1 MTATHSP
8 SGAMKHF
15 TDISCLSQQKFR
27 GLLRLARDLQDEWI
41 REGRNK
47 PVLDGRSLAMV
58 FMKASLRTRVS
69 FEVGMR
75 HLGGGA
81 LYLSPAEVGL
91 GERETAADVARVLSG
106 MADGIMARVFEHEA
120 VEDLARHASV
130 PVINGLSDRSHPCQA
145 LADIYTIEQI
155 AGDCHGLTLAFV
167 GDGDNNTARSLIEAA
182 DLANMKIR
190 VIAPKGY
197 QPRPEEWDSAC
208 EPDLVTDSLDAVEG
222 ADVLYTDVW
231 TSMGQEAESER
242 RTADLRDY
250 QVNTGLLDRTG
261 NPDVIVMHCLP
272 AHRNEEITDS
282 VMDGRHS
289 RVFQQAHNRLHAQKA
304 LLAHLLGR
312 VPLPD

>member
-1 MTATHSP
+1 
-8 SGAMKHF
+8 MKHF
-15 TDISCLSQQKFR
+15 TDISCLSQQQFG
-27 GLLRLARDLQDEWI
+27 GLLRLARNLQDEWV
-41 REGRNK
+41 REGRNE

-120 VEDLARHASV
+120 VDDLARHASV

-155 AGDCHGLTLAFV
+155 AGDCQGLTIAFV
-167 GDGDNNTARSLIEAA
+167 GDGDNNTARSLIEVAG
-182 DLANMKIR
+182 LANMEIR

-197 QPRPEEWDSAC
+197 QPRPEEWDTAC

-222 ADVLYTDVW
+222 VDVLYTDVW
-231 TSMGQEAESER
+231 TSMGQEAESAQ

-282 VMDGRHS
+282 VMDGCHS

-304 LLAHLLGR
+304 LLAHLLGQ

>member
-1 MTATHSP
+1 
-8 SGAMKHF
+8 
-15 TDISCLSQQKFR
+15 
-27 GLLRLARDLQDEWI
+27 
-41 REGRNK
+41 
-47 PVLDGRSLAMV
+47 
-58 FMKASLRTRVS
+58 
-69 FEVGMR
+69 
-75 HLGGGA
+75 
-81 LYLSPAEVGL
+81 
-91 GERETAADVARVLSG
+91 

-120 VEDLARHASV
+120 IADLARHASV

-182 DLANMKIR
+182 GLANMEIR

-197 QPRPEEWDSAC
+197 QPRPEEWDTAC

-222 ADVLYTDVW
+222 VDVLYTDVW
-231 TSMGQEAESER
+231 TSMGQEAESAQ
-242 RTADLRDY
+242 RTADLCDY

>member
-1 MTATHSP
+1 
-8 SGAMKHF
+8 MKHF
-15 TDISCLSQQKFR
+15 TDISCLSQRKFR
-27 GLLRLARDLQDEWI
+27 GLLQLARNLQDEWV
-41 REGRNK
+41 REGRNE

-120 VEDLARHASV
+120 IDDLARHASV

-145 LADIYTIEQI
+145 LADIYTIEQM
-155 AGDCHGLTLAFV
+155 AGDCQGLTIAFV

-182 DLANMKIR
+182 DLANMEIR
-190 VIAPKGY
+190 VVAPKGY
-197 QPRPEEWDSAC
+197 QPRPEEWDADC

-222 ADVLYTDVW
+222 VDVLYTDVW
-231 TSMGQEAESER
+231 TSMGQEAQSAQ

-250 QVNTGLLDRTG
+250 QVNNSLLDRTG

>member
-1 MTATHSP
+1 
-8 SGAMKHF
+8 MKHF

-27 GLLRLARDLQDEWI
+27 GLLQLARNLQDEWV
-41 REGRNK
+41 REGRNE

-81 LYLSPAEVGL
+81 LYLSPAEVDL

-106 MADGIMARVFEHEA
+106 MTDGIMARVFEHEA
-120 VEDLARHASV
+120 IDDLARHATV

-145 LADIYTIEQI
+145 LADIYTIEQF
-155 AGDCHGLTLAFV
+155 AGDCQGLTIAFV

-182 DLANMKIR
+182 GLANMEIR

-222 ADVLYTDVW
+222 VDVLYTDVW
-231 TSMGQEAESER
+231 TSMGQEAESAQ

-272 AHRNEEITDS
+272 AHRNEEITDA
-282 VMDGRHS
+282 VMDGCRS

>member
-1 MTATHSP
+1 
-8 SGAMKHF
+8 MKHF

-27 GLLRLARDLQDEWI
+27 GLLRLARNLQDEWI
-41 REGRNK
+41 REGRNE
-47 PVLDGRSLAMV
+47 PVLNGRSLAMV

-120 VEDLARHASV
+120 IDDLARHASV

-155 AGDCHGLTLAFV
+155 AGDCHGLTIAFV

-182 DLANMKIR
+182 GLANMEIR
-190 VIAPKGY
+190 VIAPRGY
-197 QPRPEEWDSAC
+197 QPRPDEWDSAC

-222 ADVLYTDVW
+222 VDVLYTDVW
-231 TSMGQEAESER
+231 TSMGQEAEAAQ

-261 NPDVIVMHCLP
+261 NPDVVVMHCLP

-304 LLAHLLGR
+304 MLAHILGR

>member
-1 MTATHSP
+1 
-8 SGAMKHF
+8 MKHF
-15 TDISCLSQQKFR
+15 TDISRLSQQQFR
-27 GLLRLARDLQDEWI
+27 GLLQLARNLQDEWV
-41 REGRNK
+41 REGHNE

-120 VEDLARHASV
+120 ITDLARHASV

-155 AGDCHGLTLAFV
+155 AGAGHGLTIAFV

-182 DLANMKIR
+182 GLANMEIR

-197 QPRPEEWDSAC
+197 QPRPEEWDTAC

-222 ADVLYTDVW
+222 VDVLYTDVW
-231 TSMGQEAESER
+231 TSMGQEAESAQ

>member
-1 MTATHSP
+1 MHTLAS
-8 SGAMKHF
+8 AMQHF
-15 TDISCLSQQKFR
+15 TDISCLSQQQFR
-27 GLLRLARDLQDEWI
+27 GLLRLARNLQDEWM
-41 REGRNK
+41 RERRNE
-47 PVLDGRSLAMV
+47 PVLDGHSLAMV

-106 MADGIMARVFEHEA
+106 MAEGIMARVFEHEA
-120 VEDLARHASV
+120 IDDLARHASV

-155 AGDCHGLTLAFV
+155 AGDCHGLTMAFV

-182 DLANMKIR
+182 GLAGMEIR

-197 QPRPEEWDSAC
+197 QPRPEEWDSGC
-208 EPDLVTDSLDAVEG
+208 EPDLVTDALDAVEG

-231 TSMGQEAESER
+231 TSMGQEAESAQ

-250 QVNTGLLDRTG
+250 QVNSGLLDRTG

-272 AHRNEEITDS
+272 AHRNEEITDA
-282 VMDGRHS
+282 VMDGHHS

>member
-1 MTATHSP
+1 
-8 SGAMKHF
+8 MKHF

-27 GLLRLARDLQDEWI
+27 GLLRLARNLQDEWV
-41 REGRNK
+41 REGRNE

-75 HLGGGA
+75 HLGGGS

-120 VEDLARHASV
+120 IDDLARHASV

-155 AGDCHGLTLAFV
+155 AGDCQGLTIAFV

-182 DLANMKIR
+182 GLANMAIR
-190 VIAPKGY
+190 VIAPRGY
-197 QPRPEEWDSAC
+197 QPRPDEWDSAC

-222 ADVLYTDVW
+222 VDVLYTDVW
-231 TSMGQEAESER
+231 TSMGQEAESAQ
-242 RTADLRDY
+242 RTADLHDY
-250 QVNTGLLDRTG
+250 QVNTDLLDRTG
-261 NPDVIVMHCLP
+261 NPDVVVMHCLP

>member
-1 MTATHSP
+1 
-8 SGAMKHF
+8 MKHF

-27 GLLRLARDLQDEWI
+27 GLLRLARNLQDEWV
-41 REGRNK
+41 REGRNE
-47 PVLDGRSLAMV
+47 PVLNGRSLAMV

-120 VEDLARHASV
+120 IDDLARHASV

-155 AGDCHGLTLAFV
+155 AGDCHGLTIAFV

-182 DLANMKIR
+182 GLANMEIR
-190 VIAPKGY
+190 VIAPRGY
-197 QPRPEEWDSAC
+197 QPRPDEWDSAC

-222 ADVLYTDVW
+222 VDVLYTDVW
-231 TSMGQEAESER
+231 TSMGQEAESAQ

-261 NPDVIVMHCLP
+261 NPDVVVMHCLP

>member
-1 MTATHSP
+1 MAATYSP
-8 SGAMKHF
+8 SGTMKHF
-15 TDISCLSQQKFR
+15 TDISRLSQQQFR
-27 GLLRLARDLQDEWI
+27 GLLRLARNLQDEWV
-41 REGRNK
+41 REGHNE

-120 VEDLARHASV
+120 ITDLARHASV

-155 AGDCHGLTLAFV
+155 AGAGHGLTIAFV

-182 DLANMKIR
+182 GLANMEIR

-197 QPRPEEWDSAC
+197 QPRPEEWDTAC

-222 ADVLYTDVW
+222 VDVLYTDVW
-231 TSMGQEAESER
+231 TSMGQEAESAQ

>member
-1 MTATHSP
+1 
-8 SGAMKHF
+8 MKHF

-27 GLLRLARDLQDEWI
+27 GLLQLARNLQDEWV
-41 REGRNK
+41 REGRNE

-120 VEDLARHASV
+120 IDDLARHASI

-155 AGDCHGLTLAFV
+155 AGAGHGLTIAFV

-182 DLANMKIR
+182 GLANMEIR
-190 VIAPKGY
+190 VIAPQGY
-197 QPRPEEWDSAC
+197 QPRPDEWDSAC

-222 ADVLYTDVW
+222 VDVLYTDVW
-231 TSMGQEAESER
+231 TSMGQEAESAQ

-261 NPDVIVMHCLP
+261 NPDVVVMHCLP

-304 LLAHLLGR
+304 LLAHLLGQ

>member
-1 MTATHSP
+1 
-8 SGAMKHF
+8 MKHF

-27 GLLRLARDLQDEWI
+27 GLLRLARNLQDEWV
-41 REGRNK
+41 REGRNE

-106 MADGIMARVFEHEA
+106 MADGIMARVFAHKA
-120 VEDLARHASV
+120 IADLARHASV

-155 AGDCHGLTLAFV
+155 VGACHGLTLAFV

-182 DLANMKIR
+182 GLANMEIR

-197 QPRPEEWDSAC
+197 QPRPEEWDTAC

-222 ADVLYTDVW
+222 VDVLYTDVW
-231 TSMGQEAESER
+231 TSMGQEAESAQ

-250 QVNTGLLDRTG
+250 QVNPGLLARTG

-289 RVFQQAHNRLHAQKA
+289 QVFQQAHNRLHAQKA

>member
-1 MTATHSP
+1 
-8 SGAMKHF
+8 MKHF

-27 GLLRLARDLQDEWI
+27 GLLQLARNLQDEWV
-41 REGRNK
+41 REGRNE

-120 VEDLARHASV
+120 IDDLARHATV

-155 AGDCHGLTLAFV
+155 AGACHGLTIAFV

-182 DLANMKIR
+182 GLANMEIR

-197 QPRPEEWDSAC
+197 QPRPEEWDTAC

-222 ADVLYTDVW
+222 VDVLYTDVW
-231 TSMGQEAESER
+231 TSMGQEAESAQ
-242 RTADLRDY
+242 RTADLHDY

-289 RVFQQAHNRLHAQKA
+289 QVFQQAHNRLHAQKA

>member
-1 MTATHSP
+1 MQ
-8 SGAMKHF
+8 HF
-15 TDISCLSQQKFR
+15 TDIACLSQQEFR
-27 GLLRLARDLQDEWI
+27 GLLRLARNLQDEWV
-41 REGRNK
+41 REGRNE

-69 FEVGMR
+69 FEIGMR

-91 GERETAADVARVLSG
+91 GERETAADVARVLTG

-120 VEDLARHASV
+120 IDELARHASV

-145 LADIYTIEQI
+145 LADIYTIEQL
-155 AGDCHGLTLAFV
+155 AGDCQGLTIAFV

-182 DLANMKIR
+182 GLADMEIR

-197 QPRPEEWDSAC
+197 QPRPEAWDSVS

-222 ADVLYTDVW
+222 ADILYTDVW

-250 QVNTGLLDRTG
+250 QVNAGLLGRTG

-282 VMDGRHS
+282 VMDGHRS